1 MTVASPCVGTCKLD
15 DATGWCVGCARTGDE
30 IAEWGGLAEPAR
42 TVVWDAL
49 PDRFQRLGVACRR
62 LPWTLE
68 DVREFVLLSLR
79 ERAGTWALGV
89 VGAVAEFAPPQ
100 GARVEVEAEGDV
112 VVASTAGGR
121 LRFRIDDDVRALVFD
136 PPETPETQRRVV
148 LVVKR
153 ERGRL
158 PAVDAIDDLGP
169 DRDAI
174 RAEDREARLFDL
186 GLGRKEGRFC
196 VRCPSGPARDAL
208 AGAVG
213 MSLASALPRIGP
225 ALVQA
230 SPARVV
236 ESALGRIEVASAIPV
251 PGGVSPPGP
260 HTHLLPDHLAT
271 GRAMPTGMD
280 LPRAYL
286 PGAIF
291 YPAR

>member
-1 MTVASPCVGTCKLD
+1 MTLASPCVGTCKLD

-30 IAEWGGLAEPAR
+30 IAEWGGLAETALA
-42 TVVWDAL
+42 VVREAL
-49 PDRFQRLGVACRR
+49 PDQFKRLGVACRR
-62 LPWTLE
+62 LPWTVE
-68 DVREFVLLSLR
+68 DVREFVLRSLR
-79 ERAGTWALGV
+79 EGAGTWALGV
-89 VGAVAEFAPPQ
+89 VSAVAEFAPPP
-100 GARVEVEAEGDV
+100 GGLVEVEADGDG
-112 VVASTAGGR
+112 VVASTAGGL

-136 PPETPETQRRVV
+136 PPETPETLRRVV
-148 LVVKR
+148 LAVKR

-158 PAVDAIDDLGP
+158 PAVDTIDDLGP

-174 RAEDREARLFDL
+174 RAEDRDARLFDL

-225 ALVQA
+225 AMVQA
-230 SPARVV
+230 NPARVV
-236 ESALGRIEVASAIPV
+236 ESALGRIEVASAIPA

-260 HTHLLPDHLAT
+260 HTYLLPDHLAT
-271 GRAMPTGMD
+271 GRALPAGML
-280 LPRAYL
+280 LPHSYL

-291 YPAR
+291 HPAR